1 MLSKSFVACIFLL
14 GLTSSVNADAVIT
27 PPLGV
32 QGTPGASD
40 VQQPSDTK
48 PCGNIPISQNFDAS
62 QTVQANSNG
71 EFNPSIINF
80 NK

>member
-1 MLSKSFVACIFLL
+1 MISKSFVASIFLL
-14 GLTSSVNADAVIT
+14 ALTSSVNANAVVT
-27 PPLGV
+27 PPLSV

-40 VQQPSDTK
+40 VQQPSDGK
-48 PCGNIPISQNFDAS
+48 PCGNIPISQNIDSS